1 MTMVKICG
9 IRTEPALDVAIEAGA
24 DYVGLVHFAKSPRHL
39 EIPAAAALAHRARE
53 QGKAKVVV
61 LLVDPDDALVDRVVA
76 EIKPHILQL
85 HGAETL
91 ERVTQIG
98 ARSDLEIMKAVK
110 VATHADVEASLPYLE
125 PGIRADI
132 LLFDA
137 MPPRTPDALPG
148 GNGLAFDWRILEA
161 VSARIPFALAGGLTP
176 DNVGEAIQ
184 LTGAAIVDVSS
195 GVESAPGEKDIG
207 LIRRFLQAAKG
218 AKQSPDF
225 NGPTGVEA

>member
-9 IRTEPALDVAIEAGA
+9 ITTEPALDAAIDAGA
-24 DYVGLVHFAKSPRHL
+24 DYVGLVHYAKSPRHL
-39 EIPAAAALAHRARE
+39 EIPAAAVLASRARE
-53 QGKAKVVV
+53 RDKAKVVV
-61 LLVDPDDALVDRVVA
+61 LLVDPEDALVDRVVA
-76 EIKPHILQL
+76 EINPHILQL
-85 HGAETL
+85 HGSETL
-91 ERVTQIG
+91 ERVMQIG
-98 ARSDLEIMKAVK
+98 ARADREIIKAVK
-110 VATHADVEASLPYLE
+110 VATQADVEASLPYLE
-125 PGIRADI
+125 PSIRADI

-137 MPPRTPDALPG
+137 MPPKTAEALPG

-195 GVESAPGEKDIG
+195 GVETRPGEKDIA

>member
-9 IRTEPALDVAIEAGA
+9 IRTEPALDAAIEAGA

-91 ERVTQIG
+91 ERVT
-98 ARSDLEIMKAVK
+98 RVRLDLEMQGEGRERTPMWRLA
-110 VATHADVEASLPYLE
+110 YLE

-137 MPPRTPDALPG
+137 MPPKTPDALPG

-195 GVESAPGEKDIG
+195 GVESP
-207 LIRRFLQAAKG
+207 RAKRTLG
-218 AKQSPDF
+218 
-225 NGPTGVEA
+225 